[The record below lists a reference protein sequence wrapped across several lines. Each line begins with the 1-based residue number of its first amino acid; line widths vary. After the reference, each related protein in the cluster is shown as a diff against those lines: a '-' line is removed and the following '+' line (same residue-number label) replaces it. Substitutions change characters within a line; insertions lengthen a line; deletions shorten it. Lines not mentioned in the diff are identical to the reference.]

1 MSLRCDSLT
10 LGLGAVLA
18 VLITW
23 FGDEGSREPIDEPAL
38 LVEQVR
44 PNWSLP
50 ARVELLADLEYAQ
63 PAGEPLRLDLYR
75 PTVIEQPLP
84 VVLWIHG
91 GGWRS
96 GSKAEPIAAEL
107 ATRGYAVASIEYRSS
122 DSALFPAQIDDC
134 QAAVRWLRTHAAEY
148 QLDPQRFA
156 AWGVSSGAH
165 LATLLGTMSRTG
177 DGTGS
182 GSSSSVQA
190 VIDFSGPV
198 DLLAMDEQAGAN
210 AAVQHNVSWSP
221 ESLLLGGPIQERV
234 ELATLANPLIYLQD
248 DVPPPPFL
256 VQHGRHDPL
265 VPVRQSDQLVRALR
279 RAGGV
284 VEYQRLPEYGHDV
297 QVSPD
302 DLKLVAD
309 FLDRNLHP
317 TEPSSKRRHP
327 GPVARQP
334 GLRRPL
340 FLRPNHSAPAGEPRA
355 ST

>member
-1 MSLRCDSLT
+1 MTLRCESLT

-38 LVEQVR
+38 LVEQAR

-50 ARVELLADLEYAQ
+50 GGVELLADL
-63 PAGEPLRLDLYR
+63 DLYR
-75 PTVIEQPLP
+75 PAVIEQPLP
-84 VVLWIHG
+84 VVIWIHG

-107 ATRGYAVASIEYRSS
+107 ATRGYAVASIEYRLS

-148 QLDPQRFA
+148 QLDSRRFA

-165 LATLLGTMSRTG
+165 LATLLGTMSRPVAKS
-177 DGTGS
+177 S
-182 GSSSSVQA
+182 GASSSVQA

-198 DLLAMDEQAGAN
+198 DFLTMDEQVGSD
-210 AAVQHNVSWSP
+210 AAVQHNASWSA
-221 ESLLLGGPIQERV
+221 ESLLLGGPIQERI
-234 ELATLANPLIYLQD
+234 ELATLANPLVYLQN

-256 VQHGRHDPL
+256 VQHSQDDPL

-279 RAGGV
+279 RVGGL

-297 QVSPD
+297 QISPN
-302 DLKLVAD
+302 DLDLVAD
-309 FLDRNLHP
+309 FLARNLHP
-317 TEPSSKRRHP
+317 AEPVSRRRAP

-340 FLRPNHSAPAGEPRA
+340 FLRPNPSLPAGEPGA